1 MKSFIKY
8 GFVFCLAFLI
18 AGAVAYFGVSLF
30 TKSAK
35 EIILPELKGKNIIYV
50 LETLTHL
57 GLNPKLH
64 GTRYDDIIPKYGVT
78 FQDPPPGT
86 TIKKGRD
93 VVIYISKGH
102 KENIIP
108 DLRQVPLKHA
118 LLILEK
124 KEFKPGTISYVHSN
138 STGKGQIIAQYP
150 PAFSRV
156 KSNSLCSF
164 LVSLGPEPM
173 AQVMP
178 NLTGL
183 GLNTAVNLLGNQ
195 HLMVSKIRSKVNPNI
210 AQGLI
215 LAQTP
220 EFGKPVF
227 PLTPIELIANN
238 TRDGL
243 EMEPKDL
250 RGVILVSHPLGPGFL
265 KRHVRV
271 ETDLLGFPLDLFNE
285 YFKPGKDINILIPAG
300 IKTTIKVFVDH
311 ELVKTRIIDPWKQD
325 NDTGELL
332 WE

>member
-1 MKSFIKY
+1 MKSFLKY
-8 GFVFCLAFLI
+8 GFVFCAAFFI
-18 AGAVAYFGVSLF
+18 AGAAGYFAVNLF

-35 EIILPELKGKNIIYV
+35 EIILPELRGKNIINV
-50 LETLTHL
+50 LETLTRL

-78 FQDPPPGT
+78 FQDPAPGT

-102 KENIIP
+102 KENTLP
-108 DLRQVPLKHA
+108 DFRQVPLKLA
-118 LLILEK
+118 LLTLEK
-124 KEFKPGTISYVHSN
+124 KEFKPGTLSYVHSS
-138 STGKGQIIAQYP
+138 STGKGQVIAQYP
-150 PAFSRV
+150 RAFSRV

-164 LVSLGPEPM
+164 LVSKGPEPM

-178 NLTGL
+178 DLKGRS
-183 GLNTAVNLLGNQ
+183 LNTAVSLLENR
-195 HLMVSKIRSKVNPNI
+195 HLPVSKIGSKVNPKL

-215 LAQTP
+215 LSQTP
-220 EFGKPVF
+220 EFGTKVF
-227 PLTPIELIANN
+227 PSTLIELIVNN

-243 EMEPKDL
+243 VLDPRDL
-250 RGVILVSHPLGPGFL
+250 RGLILVSHRLAPGFL
-265 KRHVRV
+265 KKHVRV
-271 ETDLLGFPLDLFNE
+271 ETDYLGFPLDLFNE

-300 IKTTIKVFVDH
+300 IKTKIKIFVDH

>member
-1 MKSFIKY
+1 MKPFLKY
-8 GFVFCLAFLI
+8 SFVFCMAVFV
-18 AGAVAYFGVSLF
+18 AGAVAYFAVTLF
-30 TKSAK
+30 TQSAK

-50 LETLTHL
+50 LETLTRL

-64 GTRYDDIIPKYGVT
+64 GTRFDDIIPKYGVT

-93 VVIYISKGH
+93 VVITISKGH
-102 KENIIP
+102 KENILP
-108 DLRQVPLKHA
+108 DLRQVSLKQA

-124 KEFKPGTISYVHSN
+124 KEFKSGTLSYVHSN

-150 PAFSRV
+150 LAFSTV

-164 LVSLGPEPM
+164 LVSNGPEPM

-178 NLTGL
+178 DLTGL
-183 GLNTAVNLLGNQ
+183 SLIAAVNLLENQ
-195 HLMVSKIRSKVNPNI
+195 HLLVSKIRSKVDPNI
-210 AQGLI
+210 AQGVI
-215 LAQTP
+215 LSHTP
-220 EFGKPVF
+220 EFGKPVYPF
-227 PLTPIELIANN
+227 TPIELIANN

-243 EMEPKDL
+243 EIEPQNL
-250 RGVILVSHPLGPGFL
+250 RGVILVTHTLSPGFL

-271 ETDLLGFPLDLFNE
+271 ETDYLGFPLDLFNE
-285 YFKPGKDINILIPAG
+285 FFNPGKEINLLIPAG
-300 IKTTIKVFVDH
+300 IKTKINIFVDH
-311 ELVKTRIIDPWKQD
+311 ELVKTKRIDPWNPD